1 MSHIVQ
7 DEFQST
13 NSEDK
18 CKHIQHMS
26 KTHTHK
32 TYPQHILQTHR
43 KHIQNIQSKQKQI
56 LKVYINFQFLIYQT
70 GTFPIY
76 PP

>member
-1 MSHIVQ
+1 MSHFVQ

-18 CKHIQHMS
+18 FKHIQYMS
-26 KTHTHK
+26 KDTHK

-43 KHIQNIQSKQKQI
+43 NVFK
-56 LKVYINFQFLIYQT
+56 T
-70 GTFPIY
+70 
-76 PP
+76 

>member
-1 MSHIVQ
+1 MNSKVQ
-7 DEFQST
+7 
-13 NSEDK
+13 
-18 CKHIQHMS
+18 IL
-26 KTHTHK
+26 KTSLNAYGTCQKAHTHK